1 MIGNRMAAAAV
12 GRGMDHLNPPNRP
25 RRGVIAI
32 GAAAAVAALATA
44 MVVASPPTAVAAS
57 GLETFESC
65 DDVQAWGRLSI
76 RRAERGNGRWDDDIV
91 TDQSG
96 LGAES
101 MPTAGT
107 DSGPAGA
114 PQPGGEG
121 GTNVVVTGVDELDEV
136 ERLGDDLALVVSNQR
151 LAIVDLDGGEV
162 QVGMDVTVGSQITYD
177 AGAGIAWVVGPG
189 SYALGDSGAFPS
201 PEVSGAADDV
211 AVPYVENVSV
221 QRVAVG
227 ERSLSVEAEWTT
239 SGTLLDARRV
249 GDRLHLVAT
258 EGFASTTGGEDLPFE
273 DGPVACDD
281 VLHPVGS
288 SNPTA
293 TLLVTLPVTGAL
305 EPTHAAEVVGAGELV
320 HVTTDA
326 AYLATPM
333 VDGAEGTAIHRFELG
348 SLTHTGSGRV
358 QGSLL
363 DEFSMSEHE
372 GHLRVAVTVDSSV
385 PLPLDDLPA
394 VDADSIDV
402 IEPDAPSTGEALNQV
417 VVLDTEGDLDVVGR
431 TERFGHPGET
441 LHGIR
446 FTGDVAYAVT
456 FLQTDPFY
464 VVDLT
469 DPRSPRVAGEVELPG
484 FSAYLHPISATL
496 VAGFGPGE
504 DGRATVKL
512 FDVSDAASPMVLD
525 TIVLGDESAVVDD
538 HHAFVDLGDG
548 RFAVPTSTHTQEFP
562 IECTEELRDDAQAD
576 RSRLQ
581 AEIDQIYV
589 DYEDVDP
596 DGANARA
603 NEVYAE
609 IDEIAAEGCL
619 YPASV
624 PESDVVVVD
633 TSEGWLDEVER
644 HTVRLGEAAT
654 RVLPSDAGWGLLG
667 GDRIVL
673 LDPSGAERATLD
685 LT

>member
-1 MIGNRMAAAAV
+1 MAAGAV
-12 GRGMDHLNPPNRP
+12 GRGMDHLNHPNRP
-25 RRGVIAI
+25 RRGVIAV
-32 GAAAAVAALATA
+32 GAAAAVAAIVTA
-44 MVVASPPTAVAAS
+44 QVVASPPTPVAAS
-57 GLETFESC
+57 GLATFESC
-65 DDVQAWGRLSI
+65 GDVEAWGRASV
-76 RRAERGNGRWDDDIV
+76 RRAERRNSGWDDDIV

-96 LGAES
+96 VGAES
-101 MPTAGT
+101 MPSVGAGT
-107 DSGPAGA
+107 GRAGA
-114 PQPGGEG
+114 PQPGDEG
-121 GTNVVVTGVDELDEV
+121 GTNVVVTGVDELDVV
-136 ERLGDDLALVVSNQR
+136 EQLGDGLALVVTDQR
-151 LAIVDLDGGEV
+151 MAIVDLDGAQV
-162 QVGMDVTVGSQITYD
+162 VVGMDVAVGSQITYD
-177 AGAGIAWVVGPG
+177 AGAGIAWIVGPG
-189 SYALGDSGAFPS
+189 SYAIGDSGPSPS
-201 PEVSGAADDV
+201 PEVSGAAADTS
-211 AVPYVENVSV
+211 VPYVESVTV

-227 ERSLSVEAEWTT
+227 ERSLTTDAEWST
-239 SGTLLDARRV
+239 SGSLVDARRV

-258 EGFASTTGGEDLPFE
+258 AGFVSTSGGEDLPFE

-281 VLHPVGS
+281 VLHPIGPS
-288 SNPTA
+288 DPTA
-293 TLLVTLPVTGAL
+293 TLLVTLPVAGAL
-305 EPTHAAEVVGAGELV
+305 EPIDAAEVVGAGELV

-363 DEFSMSEHE
+363 DEFSMSEHD
-372 GHLRVAVTVDSSV
+372 GHLRVGVTVDSNGGV
-385 PLPLDDLPA
+385 PLPLEDLPA

-402 IEPDAPSTGEALNQV
+402 IEPDAPPSGEALNQV
-417 VVLDTEGDLDVVGR
+417 VVLDTDGDLDVVGR
-431 TERFGHPGET
+431 TERFGHPNET
-441 LHGIR
+441 LHGVR

-464 VVDLT
+464 VLDLA

-484 FSAYLHPISATL
+484 FSAYLHPISDTL

-512 FDVSDAASPMVLD
+512 FDVSDPASPTVVD

-548 RFAVPTSTHTQEFP
+548 RFAVPTSTYTEEFP
-562 IECTEELRDDAQAD
+562 TECTEELRDDAQAD

-581 AEIDQIYV
+581 AEIEQIYV

-596 DGANARA
+596 DGATDRA

-609 IDEIAAEGCL
+609 IDEIAAGGCL
-619 YPASV
+619 NPASV

-633 TSEGWLDEVER
+633 TGDGWLDEVER
-644 HTVRLGEAAT
+644 HTVRIGQSAT
-654 RVLPSDAGWGLLG
+654 RVLASDAGWALLG
-667 GDRIVL
+667 GDSLVL